1 MPVKVKKEKKVI
13 KKKPVKKQDEKLSQA
28 QQQRQVVNV
37 RIGDVKNPKRRRAVN
52 RKATK
57 PLIQQTVQPVQ
68 YLYQA
73 TGSIPQPF
81 QNMGVGAEPRRSIL
95 AERPEVRQPQGIE
108 QPLQLEVR
116 EPVRENL
123 LGGGAS
129 ELSREDISQRR
140 LLRLSQPEEP
150 SMFQDFP
157 PPPLDILVPP
167 PPLEALGGGG
177 AILEDFP
184 PPERFPT
191 LGQIRTS
198 PAREVR
204 RALQISQGTG
214 SDVPLE
220 LLIQGKYNL
229 EGQPKRREP
238 TVNQRVRL
246 IEAGYQVKESTP
258 KKKKEKKDA

>member
-1 MPVKVKKEKKVI
+1 MPVKVKKEKLKQKQKQSQKQIVNI
-13 KKKPVKKQDEKLSQA
+13 KIGETKKQ
-28 QQQRQVVNV
+28 V
-37 RIGDVKNPKRRRAVN
+37 RRRRAG
-52 RKATK
+52 KATK

-73 TGSIPQPF
+73 SSSIPQPF
-81 QNMGVGAEPRRSIL
+81 QNMGVGAESKRSLL

-123 LGGGAS
+123 LGGGAG
-129 ELSREDISQRR
+129 ELSSEDIRQRR

-157 PPPLDILVPP
+157 PPPL
-167 PPLEALGGGG
+167 EFLGGRD
-177 AILEDFP
+177 ILEDFP

-191 LGQIRTS
+191 LGQERTS

-204 RALQISQGTG
+204 RALQISEGAG
-214 SDVPLE
+214 SNVPLE

-229 EGQPKRREP
+229 EGEPRRAQP
-238 TVNQRVRL
+238 TVNQRERL
-246 IEAGYQVKESTP
+246 IEAGYQVKEPTP
-258 KKKKEKKDA
+258 KKKKVKKDA